1 MPDTESKSRGP
12 LYALALAVALLAAS
26 VLGLRWW
33 QSRADRQSESLAG
46 IGRIL
51 PGSVTQARQKVDPG
65 RNEKAVLE
73 AIGKPSVG
81 VETKGDS
88 RHSVWTYYYADGTMT
103 LTLTDGIIARAD
115 LDYGPPRRATPGRD
129 P

>member
-12 LYALALAVALLAAS
+12 LYALALAVVLLAAA

-33 QSRADRQSESLAG
+33 QSRMDRQSESLAG
-46 IGRIL
+46 IGRVL

-65 RNEKAVLE
+65 RGEKAVVG
-73 AIGKPSVG
+73 AIGKPSVSI
-81 VETKGDS
+81 ETKGVS

-103 LTLTDGIIARAD
+103 LTMTDGVIARAD
-115 LDYGPPRRATPGRD
+115 LEYGPPRLATPGRA